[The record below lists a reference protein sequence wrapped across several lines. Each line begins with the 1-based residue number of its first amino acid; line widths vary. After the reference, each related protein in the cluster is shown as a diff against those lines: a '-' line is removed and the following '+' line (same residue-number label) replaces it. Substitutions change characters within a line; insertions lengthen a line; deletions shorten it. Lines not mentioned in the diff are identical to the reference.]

1 MISKWNGKKNIN
13 RKRRNFFFFPSIS
26 PFNFLQ
32 HAILRFFFYFLFI
45 IQSFK
50 FTFGAERKIK
60 SENLLNFNLK
70 HWTPYHIR
78 AYNFWLWTQNKIF
91 VLCTDLFRMKIA
103 NNIFQRKEKQRKNT
117 NKVYVKEYKKQRN
130 RKKSKY
136 KEKEFETVSG
146 WVDGEVKRAY
156 NNFLFLFSFGMRT
169 LKRKMKRKNLLTV
182 WNIWKCIPFFF
193 GFSNE
198 SHAIEWTRKQV
209 LNFRQQHST

>member
-1 MISKWNGKKNIN
+1 MNDFEMKWEKKIQTE
-13 RKRRNFFFFPSIS
+13 KEGIFFSFRQFHLLTFF
-26 PFNFLQ
+26 NM
-32 HAILRFFFYFLFI
+32 RYYVFFYFLFI

-136 KEKEFETVSG
+136 V
-146 WVDGEVKRAY
+146 
-156 NNFLFLFSFGMRT
+156 
-169 LKRKMKRKNLLTV
+169 
-182 WNIWKCIPFFF
+182 
-193 GFSNE
+193 
-198 SHAIEWTRKQV
+198 
-209 LNFRQQHST
+209 